1 LTIRLHP
8 YFLLT
13 LFCFTVLIYG
23 GCKVSYS
30 FTGASIS
37 PDVKTVSV
45 QYFPNRA
52 RIINPTMSQ
61 EFTDALKDKIRGQTN
76 LVFVNDLGDVNF
88 VGEITDYRTDPVA
101 IAGDDRANLTR
112 FTVTIRVKYSNA
124 IDVEQDFERV
134 FTKYEDFDSSQ
145 DFSSVEQSLVEEII
159 EAITEEIFN
168 AAFVNW

>member
-1 LTIRLHP
+1 M
-8 YFLLT
+8 
-13 LFCFTVLIYG
+13 
-23 GCKVSYS
+23 SYS